1 LRHENGIDDMNGRFF
16 ITLFLCVMACVIL
29 TLIVF
34 NFYPPAGNSPVTLLV
49 LAVAAVGAYLL
60 ARRMGGR

>member
-1 LRHENGIDDMNGRFF
+1 MNGRFF